1 MVTAIKTKVPIKV
14 QPEDEYPSSDGKPMA
29 ETEAHVVSILYLLAA
44 LRYLFRKQPDVFVI
58 ADMLLYYQKGSTTK
72 SKAPDVMVAKGVD
85 TSISRRT
92 YKLWEEGVPPC
103 VIIEVTSK
111 STQQEDIGPK
121 PALYAKLGVNEYF
134 VFDPL
139 NEYVGQQLLGYRLID
154 GELNPIEPDN
164 DGDLYSEELGT
175 ILSVDG
181 EMLRVVDPET
191 GHFIPALNEAMSLAE
206 QQAARAEQQA
216 ARAEQQA
223 AHAEQ
228 QAARAAA
235 AEAEVAR
242 LRALLDQTQ
251 PDSK

>member
-206 QQAARAEQQA
+206 QEMQ
-216 ARAEQQA
+216 RAEQQA